1 MGELGMR
8 KNEIAKIIAGGGT
21 VLNAWL
27 AIANSFSA
35 EVMAHQGFDSVTI
48 DLQHGPVDFQ
58 AAVGMLQAI
67 STTAAVPMVRVPWNE
82 PILTAKLLDAGAY
95 GIICPMINS
104 KAEAEALVSFCRY
117 PPRGARSFG
126 PNRAALYGGADY
138 WQHANDEVLLFAMV
152 ETRQAVQNVEEI
164 VSVEGLNGIYVGP
177 SDLSLSMGKTPTL
190 DPQDAEVLAAIKTI
204 CTVTRKR
211 GKIAGVHTDSA
222 KTAIRRF
229 GEGYQLCTILS
240 DARLMANAASPPCAR
255 RAVKWHRPGPRPIDA
270 SELMVTNC
278 H

>member
-1 MGELGMR
+1 MR
-8 KNEIAKIIAGGGT
+8 KNAIAKTIAGGGT
-21 VLNAWL
+21 VLNGWL
-27 AIANSFSA
+27 AIANPFSA
-35 EVMAHQGFDSVTI
+35 EVMAHQGFDAVTI

-104 KAEAEALVSFCRY
+104 KAEAEALVNFCRY
-117 PPRGARSFG
+117 PPRGTRSFG

-138 WQHANDEVLLFAMV
+138 WQHANDEVLIFAMV
-152 ETRQAVQNVEEI
+152 ETRQAVNNVEEI
-164 VSVEGLNGIYVGP
+164 ISVEGLNGIYVGP

-190 DPQDAEVLAAIKTI
+190 DPQDSEVLAAINTI
-204 CTVTRKR
+204 CTVTRKS
-211 GKIAGVHTDSA
+211 GKIAGVHTDGA

-229 GEGYQLCTILS
+229 GEGYQLCTLLS
-240 DARLMANAASPPCAR
+240 DARLMANAAAAEVREAR
-255 RAVKWHRPGPRPIDA
+255 GQMAQGAAK
-270 SELMVTNC
+270 TY
-278 H
+278 

>member
-1 MGELGMR
+1 MR
-8 KNEIAKIIAGGGT
+8 KNEIITIIAGGGT
-21 VLNAWL
+21 VLNGWL

-35 EVMAHQGFDSVTI
+35 EVMAHQGFDALTI

-138 WQHANDEVLLFAMV
+138 WQHANDEVLIFAMV
-152 ETRQAVQNVEEI
+152 ETRQAVANVEEI
-164 VSVEGLNGIYVGP
+164 LSVDGLNGIYVGP

-190 DPQDAEVLAAIKTI
+190 DPQDPEVQAAIKTV
-204 CTVTRKR
+204 CEKTLKS

-240 DARLMANAASPPCAR
+240 DARLMANAASAAVREAR
-255 RAVKWHRPGPRPIDA
+255 SQQAQSGAK
-270 SELMVTNC
+270 TY
-278 H
+278 